1 MSANPVMAADPRLQ
15 APRWDAGHDTTTAR
29 RRRLLTAVGLV
40 FAVWYF
46 AWLLQPARVGSPAL
60 YVLLVMAELFNLGQ
74 AVGFWWTVWDEGR
87 RRDAQ
92 TSPHVVPDVDVLI
105 PTYDEPLE
113 VVEPTVA
120 AAAALRGARV
130 HVYLLDDGGRP
141 SMESLAAR
149 HGAVCVQRPRHDGAK
164 AGNINHALQLTT
176 SPFVAVFDCDH
187 VPDQR
192 FLEAT
197 LGAFT
202 DERVAFVQTPQ
213 YYANADL
220 NAVAEAAWAQQALFF
235 GAIARGKD
243 SRDAMFCCGTNVV
256 FRRRALEDVGGFPQD
271 SLTEDFELSVRM
283 HERGWRSR
291 YVAQV
296 LASGLGPEDIGAYL
310 GQQQRWAR
318 GCVSALGA
326 VVRARMPLRLRLQ
339 YVLSSMFFLTG
350 WTAAV
355 YMSLPVIRIVT
366 GAQPLADAT
375 ADQFLLHFVPYFVA
389 SLGCVAAVGGGS
401 YTFSAFALTFASFW
415 VHVGASLA
423 ALLHR
428 PGRFVV
434 TRKQASSGRQVR
446 AVLPTLVAIAV
457 LAAAAGFGL
466 LRDRSPAT
474 LNNVAFAA
482 MHVAVL
488 LVGVWP
494 AIRGTTAVTLLAMT
508 TQRERGGMTG
518 DRDADSA

>member
-1 MSANPVMAADPRLQ
+1 M
-15 APRWDAGHDTTTAR
+15 
-29 RRRLLTAVGLV
+29 
-40 FAVWYF
+40 
-46 AWLLQPARVGSPAL
+46 
-60 YVLLVMAELFNLGQ
+60 
-74 AVGFWWTVWDEGR
+74 
-87 RRDAQ
+87 
-92 TSPHVVPDVDVLI
+92 
-105 PTYDEPLE
+105 
-113 VVEPTVA
+113 
-120 AAAALRGARV
+120 
-130 HVYLLDDGGRP
+130 
-141 SMESLAAR
+141 
-149 HGAVCVQRPRHDGAK
+149 
-164 AGNINHALQLTT
+164 
-176 SPFVAVFDCDH
+176 
-187 VPDQR
+187 
-192 FLEAT
+192 
-197 LGAFT
+197 

-213 YYANADL
+213 NYANAAV
-220 NAVAEAAWAQQALFF
+220 NAVAAAAWAQQALFF

-243 SRDAMFCCGTNVV
+243 SRDAMFCCGTNVA
-256 FRRRALEDVGGFPQD
+256 FPTRALADVGGFPQD

-296 LASGLGPEDIGAYL
+296 LASGLGPEDMGAYL

-350 WTAAV
+350 WTAAI

-389 SLGCVAAVGGGS
+389 ALGCVAAVGGGS

-423 ALLHR
+423 ALLRR

-434 TRKQASSGRQVR
+434 TRKQASGGRQVR
-446 AVLPTLVAIAV
+446 AVAPTLAAVAV

-494 AIRGTTAVTLLAMT
+494 AIRGTTAVTLPAVT
-508 TQRERGGMTG
+508 TRPEGGGMRG